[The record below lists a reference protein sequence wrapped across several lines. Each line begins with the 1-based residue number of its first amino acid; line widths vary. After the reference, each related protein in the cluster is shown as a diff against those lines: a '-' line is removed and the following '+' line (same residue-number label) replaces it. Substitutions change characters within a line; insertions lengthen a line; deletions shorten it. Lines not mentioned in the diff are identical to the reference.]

1 MAKRQMW
8 LVLVLSVSLAACAV
22 SPTGRRQLAF
32 LSAGELNQQGN
43 LAFAQTKQ
51 EKPLV
56 RDGST
61 NGYVRCVADAVL
73 AAAGQ
78 NPAAWEVAVF
88 QDADPNA
95 FALPGGKIGVYTGLL
110 RIARDQHQL
119 ATVIGHEVGHVLSNH
134 ANERMSQQV
143 AVQGGLGLAGA
154 VAGDGGGMSQGTLQ
168 ALGLGAQLGI
178 LLPYS
183 RVHEQEADRIGL
195 DLMARAGFD
204 PRASVALWQAMAQV
218 DNGAPPE
225 FMSTHPATQSR
236 IADLQS
242 MMGPAMAVYQQAQAS
257 GRRPNCAGA
266 GGGYNSGNSR
276 RPTAGGLF

>member
-95 FALPGGKIGVYTGLL
+95 YA
-110 RIARDQHQL
+110 
-119 ATVIGHEVGHVLSNH
+119 
-134 ANERMSQQV
+134 
-143 AVQGGLGLAGA
+143 
-154 VAGDGGGMSQGTLQ
+154 
-168 ALGLGAQLGI
+168 
-178 LLPYS
+178 
-183 RVHEQEADRIGL
+183 
-195 DLMARAGFD
+195 
-204 PRASVALWQAMAQV
+204 
-218 DNGAPPE
+218 
-225 FMSTHPATQSR
+225 
-236 IADLQS
+236 
-242 MMGPAMAVYQQAQAS
+242 
-257 GRRPNCAGA
+257 
-266 GGGYNSGNSR
+266 
-276 RPTAGGLF
+276 